1 MSENRQIISPGGN
14 RNPVEGKERD
24 QQTARIDSDS
34 VFFNRIVPVL
44 LISMGIVMAVL
55 IILAAG
61 VLLGFVP
68 FS

>member
-1 MSENRQIISPGGN
+1 M
-14 RNPVEGKERD
+14 EGKERD
-24 QQTARIDSDS
+24 QSTARIDSDS
-34 VFFNRIVPVL
+34 VFFNRIVPAL
-44 LISMGIVMAVL
+44 LVSMGIVMAVL